1 MTRNLT
7 RPIALLLCCVGAASA
22 APAQPVSPIAM
33 PQSSIVAADHRYVV
47 NLESSTRP
55 LTVPPLRELSGAEQ
69 YVVYTSRFS
78 HDGHTWNR
86 LRIGFFASR
95 GDAQRVLNTLKE
107 RYPQAWIAPAT
118 DQEVAEAVTQIE
130 NPYSAAEA
138 VGPTLAAA
146 VEESRLQLAQ
156 ALDAAE
162 PVKGGK
168 SAVAAP
174 AVSTLSSET
183 YELGVGYVSDDAYR
197 FGRYT
202 GLQDEGPYAV
212 GEITARGYRSDGG
225 YWRARGTDL
234 GLDSRYLR
242 VEGGWQGRQEYF
254 IEYAELPNND
264 SDSARTPF
272 QDVGNANLT
281 LPAGF
286 DIDQNLEAALHPFE
300 IETNRTRLGLGA
312 GFITRSPWT
321 VDISYHRDSKEG
333 TGRIGGASSVGGNPG
348 AGLLVNTTATLL
360 PEPVNYETNLVDVTL
375 HYVKNKA
382 QLDLAYHMSLFQNDD
397 RALTWQNP
405 FSPASTSSQALAP
418 DNELHRLTLTGG
430 YLLPYKSRVTGVL
443 SVGRMTQNENFEPYA
458 FVPGP
463 GGADLPRDSLDGEV
477 WLTTAHLKLLSRPQ
491 RKLRL
496 DAALRYDERNSDTP
510 VDTYEFVGRGPIGT
524 QPVANNPLS
533 FKRYQADLGANYRIR
548 SDMSLRGDYKY
559 DRMSRDY
566 QDEERDRTEENTLS
580 AKWKLQPHATVDLAL
595 YAEAGRRDG
604 SNYRVPEGE
613 NPALRKY
620 YLADRDRTRVGTSVD
635 YLPSDT
641 LSIAAGAA
649 YTEDDYRNSDIGL
662 TEATQ
667 PTYTL
672 EVSYRPRQDTTTY
685 ASFTREDIRSRQA
698 GSEAGTSFPDWKA
711 DFDDTVNTYGA
722 GARITGIGAKWDV
735 GADLVYTDSS
745 GDIDMK
751 NLVPGGEVTP
761 YPDLKTEL
769 TSVKLWTLYHYRK
782 DLALRL
788 TYWYEKYSA
797 DNWALDGV
805 QENSVPGLLLFGE
818 DTQDYDVHAVS
829 ASALFQF

>member
-146 VEESRLQLAQ
+146 AEESRLQLAQ

-649 YTEDDYRNSDIGL
+649 YTEDDYRNSDVGL